1 MAERADFF
9 LGVDAGASRCKLRIR
24 DAAGALVA
32 EREAG
37 PASPYAEGEKGFATL
52 DAVIARGL
60 AIADIGEDTLPFVSA
75 GIASAGVSREEPAR
89 GFSAWRSPF
98 GKTRFEVDIYA
109 AWLGAS
115 GGEDGAV
122 VSVGTGTA
130 ALAVRQGRRHFLSG
144 YGFRLYD
151 LGSAAWVGRR
161 VLQGTLAAAD
171 GTRPPS
177 GLTKR
182 LMERFDGNPEQ
193 IALWAA
199 SATPAEFGGFAPWA
213 VEAAARKDGVALTAL
228 CEAAADVDALIDRA
242 QELGGGRVSLVG
254 GFAGPLMP
262 YLERRNRLSPAKADA
277 LEGAVMIARGE
288 G

>member
-32 EREAG
+32 ESEAG
-37 PASPYAEGEKGFATL
+37 PASPYAEGKKGFAAL
-52 DAVIARGL
+52 DAAIARGL
-60 AIADIGEDTLPFVSA
+60 AVAGIGEDKLPFISA
-75 GIASAGVSREEPAR
+75 CIASAGVSREEPAR

-98 GKTRFEVDIYA
+98 GKTCFEVDIYA
-109 AWLGAS
+109 AWLGAG

-122 VSVGTGTA
+122 VSLGTGTA
-130 ALAVRQGRRHFLSG
+130 SLAVRHGRRHFLSG

-161 VLQGTLAAAD
+161 ILQGALAATD
-171 GTRPPS
+171 GTGPTS
-177 GLTKR
+177 ELTKR
-182 LMERFDGNPEQ
+182 LMKRFDGNPER

-199 SATPAEFGGFAPWA
+199 SATPAEFGSFAPWA
-213 VEAAARKDGVALTAL
+213 VEAAGRQDVVALDAL
-228 CEAAADVDALIDRA
+228 REAAADVDALVDRA

-254 GFAGPLMP
+254 GFAGSLTP
-262 YLERRNRLSPAKADA
+262 YLERRNRLTRARADA
-277 LEGAVMIARGE
+277 LEGAVMMAGGE